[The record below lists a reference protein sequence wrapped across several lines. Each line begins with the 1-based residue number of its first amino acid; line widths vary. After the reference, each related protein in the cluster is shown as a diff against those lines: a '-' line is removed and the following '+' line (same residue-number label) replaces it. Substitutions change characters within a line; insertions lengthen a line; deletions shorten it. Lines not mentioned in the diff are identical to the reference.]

1 MKTEIQATSLSFSF
15 YQGSAFLSFR
25 QKGSGTT
32 ELSEMD
38 KNPELI
44 SSVISAQ
51 AALLTTKINTTI
63 QYRVIISLEDGK
75 VTGIDTTTA

>member
-1 MKTEIQATSLSFSF
+1 MKAEITSLSFSF

-25 QKGSGTT
+25 QKGAGAT
-32 ELSEMD
+32 EILEMD

-51 AALLTTKINTTI
+51 TALLTTKINTTI
-63 QYRVIISLEDGK
+63 QYQVFIILEDGR
-75 VTGIDTTTA
+75 VTDVVTEAS